1 MQNSILEQQKEICE
15 SIIDGYETIIAT
27 DAPAFETLE
36 KAKKDSLG
44 NCIMENIHDFER
56 SQRLQ
61 NEIKLYYLSRE
72 YALFLKS
79 FERNLYSKKILH
91 KVKLDI
97 TSGRKYQ
104 YFDTLGLDV
113 NSNFEE
119 DLRAFFANY
128 KIAAKKIKE
137 LESLIELS
145 QKNRG
150 IHL

>member
-1 MQNSILEQQKEICE
+1 MQNSILEQQKEICD

-27 DAPAFETLE
+27 DAPAFEALE
-36 KAKKDSLG
+36 KAKKDSLS

-79 FERNLYSKKILH
+79 FE
-91 KVKLDI
+91 
-97 TSGRKYQ
+97 
-104 YFDTLGLDV
+104 
-113 NSNFEE
+113 E

>member
-15 SIIDGYETIIAT
+15 SIIDAYETIIAT
-27 DAPAFETLE
+27 DAPAFEALE

-79 FERNLYSKKILH
+79 FEKNLYSKKILH

-119 DLRAFFANY
+119 
-128 KIAAKKIKE
+128 KIKE

>member
-1 MQNSILEQQKEICE
+1 M
-15 SIIDGYETIIAT
+15 
-27 DAPAFETLE
+27 
-36 KAKKDSLG
+36 
-44 NCIMENIHDFER
+44 
-56 SQRLQ
+56 
-61 NEIKLYYLSRE
+61 
-72 YALFLKS
+72 
-79 FERNLYSKKILH
+79 
-91 KVKLDI
+91 
-97 TSGRKYQ
+97 SGRKYL

>member
-27 DAPAFETLE
+27 DAPVFETLE

-72 YALFLKS
+72 YALF
-79 FERNLYSKKILH
+79 
-91 KVKLDI
+91 
-97 TSGRKYQ
+97 
-104 YFDTLGLDV
+104 
-113 NSNFEE
+113 
-119 DLRAFFANY
+119 
-128 KIAAKKIKE
+128 
-137 LESLIELS
+137 
-145 QKNRG
+145 
-150 IHL
+150 